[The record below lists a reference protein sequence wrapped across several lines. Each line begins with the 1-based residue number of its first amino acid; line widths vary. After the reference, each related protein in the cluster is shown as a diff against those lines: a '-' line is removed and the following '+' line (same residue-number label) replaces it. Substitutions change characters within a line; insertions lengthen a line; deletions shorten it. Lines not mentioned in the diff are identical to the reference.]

1 MFAHRKIRHL
11 NRSSGALA
19 AAVLVAAAIVPI
31 SLAHAG
37 AAATSTSPS
46 VAKHSGTRPTI
57 VLVHGAWADASSWGA
72 VAAELQ
78 HKGFT
83 VDVAPNPLRGL
94 SQDSG
99 YLKDYLATV
108 PGPIVLV
115 GHSYGGAVITDAAKG
130 NKKVKALVY
139 DDAYIPAKG
148 ENVATLSGAD
158 SALAPATTDPT
169 KVFKLAPYPGAPK
182 GIYDTYVLPNVFI
195 KGLAGD
201 LPRKEA
207 AVLAASQSPTSL
219 LALGEPSSAPAWKT
233 IPSWD
238 LVGKQDRIIPLAQQL
253 MMAHRA
259 GSHIT
264 EINSS
269 HLSLISHPGAVT
281 KVILRAIHA
290 EG

>member
-1 MFAHRKIRHL
+1 MPARLPRRLRLPAIATAVL
-11 NRSSGALA
+11 LA
-19 AAVLVAAAIVPI
+19 AALGPVSLATAGASAAAHSP
-31 SLAHAG
+31 SAG
-37 AAATSTSPS
+37 AHPG
-46 VAKHSGTRPTI
+46 KKPTI
-57 VLVHGAWADASSWGA
+57 VLVHGAWAGASSWGA
-72 VAAELQ
+72 VTAELQ

-94 SQDSG
+94 AEDSA
-99 YLKDYLATV
+99 YLQDYLATI

-115 GHSYGGAVITDAAKG
+115 GHSYGGAVITDAALG
-130 NKKVKALVY
+130 NKNIKALVY
-139 DDAYIPAKG
+139 DDAYIPAQG
-148 ENVATLSGAD
+148 ENVATLSGPD
-158 SALAPATTDPT
+158 SALAAAGADPT
-169 KVFKLAPYPGAPK
+169 KVFKLVPYPGAPK
-182 GIYDTYVLPNVFI
+182 GIFDTYVLPGVFI

-201 LPRKEA
+201 LPRTEA

-219 LALGEPSSAPAWKT
+219 LALGEPSSAPAWKS

-259 GSHIT
+259 HSHIT

-269 HLSLISHPGAVT
+269 HLSLISHPAAVT

-290 EG
+290 VG